1 MEDARHCSVLYIRKY
16 FVDLPVNV
24 LVFPA
29 VTKEEEEEVTV
40 PAVSKAKQATSSKL
54 RDSGDKHPAQ
64 VTNINFFYFL
74 FVGSIWMYTNYSTI
88 V

>member
-1 MEDARHCSVLYIRKY
+1 M
-16 FVDLPVNV
+16 DLPGDV

-40 PAVSKAKQATSSKL
+40 PAVSKAKQASSKL

-64 VTNINFFYFL
+64 VTNINFFGIFIC
-74 FVGSIWMYTNYSTI
+74 GNYLD
-88 V
+88 VH

>member
-29 VTKEEEEEVTV
+29 VTQEEEEEVTV
-40 PAVSKAKQATSSKL
+40 PAVSKAKQASSSKL

-64 VTNINFFYFL
+64 VINNINFFF
-74 FVGSIWMYTNYSTI
+74 FGGGSTVS
-88 V
+88 

>member
-1 MEDARHCSVLYIRKY
+1 MLCTLHKY
-16 FVDLPVNV
+16 FVDLTGDG

-29 VTKEEEEEVTV
+29 VKKEEEEEVTV

-54 RDSGDKHPAQ
+54 RDSSGDRHPAQ
-64 VTNINFFYFL
+64 VTNFNFLYL
-74 FVGSIWMYTNYSTI
+74 YSWEIFGCI

>member
-1 MEDARHCSVLYIRKY
+1 M
-16 FVDLPVNV
+16 

-40 PAVSKAKQATSSKL
+40 PAVSKAKQASSKL

-64 VTNINFFYFL
+64 VINNINFFVFFISGKYL
-74 FVGSIWMYTNYSTI
+74 DACTLTTQLLYDIFVILI
-88 V
+88 VVNR